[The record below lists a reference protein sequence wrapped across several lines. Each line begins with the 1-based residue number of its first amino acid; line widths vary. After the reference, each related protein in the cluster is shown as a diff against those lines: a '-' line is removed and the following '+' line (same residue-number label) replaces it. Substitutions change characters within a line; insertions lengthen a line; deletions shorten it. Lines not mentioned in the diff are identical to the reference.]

1 MSEGYIEQRDGGYW
15 VKGSRVSLDSI
26 IISFQQGASPETIKH
41 RFPVLTLEEV
51 YGAITYYLANEKELN
66 EYLAE
71 SNQRFEAEAE
81 LRREELRRSKPDL
94 MKRLEEARQGSEVT
108 P

>member
-1 MSEGYIEQRDGGYW
+1 MSKGQVVQRNGGFW
-15 VKGSRVSLDSI
+15 IKGTRISLDSI

-51 YGAITYYLANEKELN
+51 YGAITYYLANEKTLN

-71 SNQRFEAEAE
+71 SNQRFEAETE
-81 LRREELRRSKPDL
+81 LRREELRRTKPDL
-94 MKRLEEARQGSEVT
+94 MKRLEEARQGSTVT
-108 P
+108 R